1 MFAAI
6 SDDEESIVGFGTKS
20 PAKSA
25 MNHKTVTRSESVEAP
40 VMDVE
45 SAEEEEEEEEDSDED
60 LDENEYVVEEIIS
73 HLIGEDVSLIYD
85 C

>member
-6 SDDEESIVGFGTKS
+6 SDDEESMVGFGTKS

-25 MNHKTVTRSESVEAP
+25 MNHKSVTRSESVEAP
-40 VMDVE
+40 VIDAE
-45 SAEEEEEEEEDSDED
+45 SAEEEEEEEDSDED

-73 HLIGEDVSLIYD
+73 HLIGEDVSLIYE